1 MREFFDVALIGG
13 GPAAVFAAYEFSLKY
28 PELKVVILE
37 EGHPIEQRKCPL
49 AQKKVDQRA
58 LRYYARLRRRRCVFG
73 RQI

>member
-37 EGHPIEQRKCPL
+37 EGHPIEQLQP
-49 AQKKVDQRA
+49 
-58 LRYYARLRRRRCVFG
+58 G
-73 RQI
+73 